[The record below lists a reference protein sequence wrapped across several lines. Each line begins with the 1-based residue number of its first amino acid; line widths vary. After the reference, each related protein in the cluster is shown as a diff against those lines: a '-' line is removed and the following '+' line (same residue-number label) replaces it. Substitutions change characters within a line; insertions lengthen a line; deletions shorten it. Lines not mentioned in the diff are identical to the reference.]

1 MLDTTS
7 LATMQMEEKYTMAM
21 IGRGTVVVPEA
32 GKILDDCSM
41 YGMKDRRNILCRV
54 AIMLLLCVVT
64 VTILGL
70 FMNTSNRVGLKVDP
84 AILCLAV

>member
-1 MLDTTS
+1 M
-7 LATMQMEEKYTMAM
+7 
-21 IGRGTVVVPEA
+21 VPEA
-32 GKILDDCSM
+32 GKILGDCSM

-64 VTILGL
+64 VSILGLVRQVIRL
-70 FMNTSNRVGLKVDP
+70 FMNTSILGSLKMDP

>member
-1 MLDTTS
+1 M
-7 LATMQMEEKYTMAM
+7 
-21 IGRGTVVVPEA
+21 VVVPEA
-32 GKILDDCSM
+32 GKILGDCSM

-70 FMNTSNRVGLKVDP
+70 VRQVIRLFMNTSNRVGLKVDP